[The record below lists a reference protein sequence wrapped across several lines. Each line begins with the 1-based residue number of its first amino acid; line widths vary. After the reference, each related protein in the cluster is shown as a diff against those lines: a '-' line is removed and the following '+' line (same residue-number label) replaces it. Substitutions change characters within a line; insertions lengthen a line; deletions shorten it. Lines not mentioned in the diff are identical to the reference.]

1 MPDRNYTI
9 EEIEDAVRACLMDIV
24 PDIEAWTMPARASL
38 VPGRYVR
45 LGVQDSGS
53 GIPPEVL
60 ARIFDPY
67 FTTKDKGSGLGLAI
81 SYSIVQ
87 AHGGAITVESEVGV
101 GSLFTVYLPASS
113 TSAIAQAAPRHEIS
127 RNGTGRV
134 LISPELRELAGI
146 TRDVLLLGVGHR
158 FELWDKAAYQAKEA
172 AEMMENIR
180 NSEAA
185 RMLKL

>member
-1 MPDRNYTI
+1 VFQGTSSLNLDAKGRLSMPARYLDALRTEAGGQITVTRNPDGGLNLYPRPVW
-9 EEIEDAVRACLMDIV
+9 EE
-24 PDIEAWTMPARASL
+24 ARASL
-38 VPGRYVR
+38 AALPSSEQWLKRFY
-45 LGVQDSGS
+45 LGSASD
-53 GIPPEVL
+53 
-60 ARIFDPY
+60 
-67 FTTKDKGSGLGLAI
+67 
-81 SYSIVQ
+81 
-87 AHGGAITVESEVGV
+87 VE
-101 GSLFTVYLPASS
+101 LD
-113 TSAIAQAAPRHEIS
+113 
-127 RNGTGRV
+127 GTGRV